1 MSSKTP
7 CTTVV
12 RSHRLPGNGATRA
25 VAAVVAALTLMVS
38 LLIAAPAAQAAQSGT
53 LTAKA
58 SGSAS
63 TQIGSTRT
71 SSVALSTITVPAASS
86 LPVYV
91 GVQFRAS
98 SIQNGY
104 RLKLRINPDRTVSAS
119 FSRVRSGVETPI
131 GTPTKLNLEAK
142 PGEKLRIRTAVV
154 GLTTVK
160 MYLRAW
166 KSGKSEPKKW
176 TVAAKDASSARITK
190 KGKTYLWALLSSTAK
205 ATSAKLKYSSVS
217 VKKYTAKKAARASV
231 QQWAKAAS
239 SVAAPPEQK
248 EAAPSAPQPTPEPA
262 PKAGQFP
269 DASTTGPRAGT
280 TLKRH
285 DGDITVTTPGTVL
298 ENLDI
303 HGFVTIKAAN
313 VTIRNS
319 IVRGGRAKG
328 YAIGL
333 ITNYGYAGLVIE
345 DTRIE
350 PEFRSV
356 EFDGIKGNN
365 FTARRVHIVGG
376 VDNIKIHSGS
386 NVTIQDSLLENTDY
400 YASDPLQGGG
410 ATHNDNIQILDG
422 KNIKIT
428 NNTIRGAQNFAVLG
442 GAHHGD
448 ITMNLVGNYL
458 DGGHCTVKLQ
468 LAKTWSNTATVTNN
482 TFGPNR
488 KVKSCPFTAY
498 PTVKLTEGGNHLT
511 TGTTV
516 KALITVS

>member
-38 LLIAAPAAQAAQSGT
+38 LLIAAPAAQGAQSGT

-166 KSGKSEPKKW
+166 KSGQAEPGEW
-176 TVAAKDASSARITK
+176 NVAASDASADRITQ
-190 KGKTYLWALLSSTAK
+190 GGANYLWAYLSGSATAGSV
-205 ATSAKLKYSSVS
+205 ALDYTSDSVAD
-217 VKKYTAKKAARASV
+217 YTE
-231 QQWAKAAS
+231 QQAAAS
-239 SVAAPPEQK
+239 AVQRWADGTVSQ
-248 EAAPSAPQPTPEPA
+248 APSAPQPTPEPA

-376 VDNIKIHSGS
+376 VDNVKIHSGS

>member
-1 MSSKTP
+1 MSLNAPRTD
-7 CTTVV
+7 VV
-12 RSHRLPGNGATRA
+12 WLPRLRANGATRA
-25 VAAVVAALTLMVS
+25 VGSLVAALALVIS
-38 LLIAAPAAQAAQSGT
+38 FLITMAPAQAAQSGK
-53 LTAKA
+53 LTVKA
-58 SGSAS
+58 SGSAA
-63 TQIGSTRT
+63 TRIGSTRT

-131 GTPTKLNLEAK
+131 GTPTKLGLTAK

-154 GLTTVK
+154 GLSTVK
-160 MYLRAW
+160 MYLRVW
-166 KSGKSEPKKW
+166 KSGKTEPKKW
-176 TVAAKDASSARITK
+176 TVAAKDASSDRITK

-205 ATSAKLKYSSVS
+205 KTSVKLKYSSVS

-239 SVAAPPEQK
+239 SPAAPPEQK
-248 EAAPSAPQPTPEPA
+248 ETAIS
-262 PKAGQFP
+262 KAGQFP
-269 DASTTGPRAGT
+269 DAATTGPRSSSA
-280 TLKRH
+280 LKRH
-285 DGDITVTTPGTVL
+285 DGDITVTKAGTVL

-328 YAIGL
+328 YALGL

-345 DTRIE
+345 DTYIE

-365 FTARRVHIVGG
+365 FTARRVHVVGG
-376 VDNIKIHSGS
+376 VDNIKVHSGG

-400 YASDPLQGGG
+400 FASDPLQGGK
-410 ATHNDNIQILDG
+410 ATHNDSIQILDG
-422 KNIKIT
+422 KNIVIT

-442 GAHHGD
+442 GAHRGD
-448 ITMNLVGNYL
+448 VSMNVMGNYL

-468 LAKTWSNTATVTNN
+468 ITNSWANTATVANN

-498 PTVKLTEGGNHLT
+498 PSVKLTEGGNYLT
-511 TGTTV
+511 TGAAV

>member
-1 MSSKTP
+1 MSLNAPRTD
-7 CTTVV
+7 VV
-12 RSHRLPGNGATRA
+12 WLPRLRANGATRA
-25 VAAVVAALTLMVS
+25 VGSLVAALALVIS
-38 LLIAAPAAQAAQSGT
+38 FLITMAPAQAAQSGT
-53 LTAKA
+53 LTVKR
-58 SGSAS
+58 SSSAA

-71 SSVALSTITVPAASS
+71 SSVALSTITVPNSGT
-86 LPVYV
+86 LPVYI

-98 SIQNGY
+98 SQAGY
-104 RLKLRINPDRTVSAS
+104 RLKLRVNPDRTVSAS

-131 GTPTKLNLEAK
+131 GTPTKLGLTAK

-154 GLTTVK
+154 GLSTVK
-160 MYLRAW
+160 MYLRVW
-166 KSGKSEPKKW
+166 KSGETEPAAW
-176 TVAAKDASSARITK
+176 TVAASDSGSDRITQE
-190 KGKTYLWALLSSTAK
+190 GPTYLWAYLSGS
-205 ATSAKLKYSSVS
+205 ATTGSAAIDYSSDS
-217 VKKYTAKKAARASV
+217 IADYTEQQAAGASV
-231 QQWAKAAS
+231 QQWADGAGSQAS
-239 SVAAPPEQK
+239 
-248 EAAPSAPQPTPEPA
+248 PSNPSPT
-262 PKAGQFP
+262 AGQFP
-269 DASTTGPRAGT
+269 DAATTGPRSSSA
-280 TLKRH
+280 LKRH
-285 DGDITVTTPGTVL
+285 DGDITVTKAGTVL

-328 YAIGL
+328 YALGL

-345 DTRIE
+345 DTYIE

-365 FTARRVHIVGG
+365 FTARRVHVVGG
-376 VDNIKIHSGS
+376 VDNIKVHSGG

-400 YASDPLQGGG
+400 FASDPLQGGK
-410 ATHNDNIQILDG
+410 ATHNDSIQILDG
-422 KNIKIT
+422 KNIVIT

-442 GAHHGD
+442 GAHRGD
-448 ITMNLVGNYL
+448 VSMNVMGNYL

-468 LAKTWSNTATVTNN
+468 ITNSWANTATVANN

-498 PTVKLTEGGNHLT
+498 PSVKLTEGGNYLT
-511 TGTTV
+511 TGAAV